1 MATQSFAQDV
11 EQQAAA
17 QSVERVGNDIFAQF
31 MSEDAGEDKSR
42 EDIIKEL
49 IASGNAKLLRG
60 LSVKNIVATEFE
72 TEGGSHTLLT
82 FVVKEFVIGDTRD
95 PNEVDAFGQPV
106 VKLGKTHNV
115 QTSNYAVAGVMKDN
129 PKLAI
134 FASDVVDD
142 PTLANMLFAGAKIDV
157 IMQYVPANTEY
168 VNPFASNPTP
178 TTFDR
183 DKMIHHIVAL
193 SMGEVGQDMYRERL
207 RR

>member
-1 MATQSFAQDV
+1 MANQSFAQDV
-11 EQQAAA
+11 EQQAAV
-17 QSVERVGNDIFAQF
+17 QSVERVENDIFAQF
-31 MSEDAGEDKSR
+31 MNEDASEERNR

-49 IASGNAKLLRG
+49 LASGKAKLVKG
-60 LSVKNIVATEFE
+60 LKVRNVVATNYESD
-72 TEGGSHTLLT
+72 GNIHTLLT
-82 FVVKEFVIGDTRD
+82 FVVKEFVIGDVRD
-95 PNEVDAFGQPV
+95 TEQTDAFGQPL

-115 QTSNYAVAGVMKDN
+115 QSSNYAVAGVMKDS
-129 PKLAI
+129 PKSAI

-142 PTLANMLFAGAKIDV
+142 PKLANMLYAGGEIDV
-157 IMQYVPANTEY
+157 IMQLAPAHTEY

>member
-1 MATQSFAQDV
+1 MANQSFAQDV
-11 EQQAAA
+11 EQQTAA
-17 QSVERVGNDIFAQF
+17 QSVERVENDIFAQL
-31 MSEDAGEDKSR
+31 MGEGASEELNR
-42 EDIIKEL
+42 EDVIKKL
-49 IASGNAKLLRG
+49 LASGKAKRVNG
-60 LSVKNIVATEFE
+60 LNVRNVVATNYESD
-72 TEGGSHTLLT
+72 GNIHTLLT
-82 FVVKEFVIGDTRD
+82 FVVKEFVIGDVRD
-95 PNEVDAFGQPV
+95 TEQTDAYSQPL

-115 QTSNYAVAGVMKDN
+115 QSSNYAVAGVMKDN

-157 IMQYVPANTEY
+157 IMQYVPAHTEY
-168 VNPFASNPTP
+168 VNPFASNPKP
-178 TTFDR
+178 TEFDR

>member
-11 EQQAAA
+11 EQQNAA
-17 QSVERVGNDIFAQF
+17 QSVERVENDIFAQL
-31 MSEDAGEDKSR
+31 MGEGASEELNR
-42 EDIIKEL
+42 EDVIKKL
-49 IASGNAKLLRG
+49 LASGKAKRVNG
-60 LSVKNIVATEFE
+60 LKVRNVVATNYESD
-72 TEGGSHTLLT
+72 GNIHTLLT
-82 FVVKEFVIGDTRD
+82 FVVKEFVIGDVRD
-95 PNEVDAFGQPV
+95 TEQTDAFGQPL

-115 QTSNYAVAGVMKDN
+115 QSSNYAVAGVMKDN

-157 IMQYVPANTEY
+157 IMQYIPANTEY

>member
-17 QSVERVGNDIFAQF
+17 QSVERVENDIFAQL
-31 MSEDAGEDKSR
+31 MGEGASEELNR
-42 EDIIKEL
+42 EDVIKEL
-49 IASGNAKLLRG
+49 LASGKAKRVNG
-60 LSVKNIVATEFE
+60 LTVRNVVATPYD
-72 TEGGSHTLLT
+72 THCLLT
-82 FVVKEFVIGDTRD
+82 FVVKEIVIGDVRD
-95 PNEVDAFGQPV
+95 KEQTDAFGESL
-106 VKLGKTHNV
+106 VKLGQTHNV
-115 QTSNYAVAGVMKDN
+115 QSSNYAVAGVMKDN

-142 PTLANMLFAGAKIDV
+142 PTIANMLFAGAKIDV